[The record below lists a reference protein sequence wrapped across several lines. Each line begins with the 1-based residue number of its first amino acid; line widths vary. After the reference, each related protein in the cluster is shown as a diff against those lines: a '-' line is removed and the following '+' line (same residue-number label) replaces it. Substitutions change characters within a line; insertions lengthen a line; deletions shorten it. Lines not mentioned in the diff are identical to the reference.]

1 VHRNRKVKIL
11 ATLGPA
17 SNTPEMI
24 EKLFMAGAD
33 VFRINMSHTSH
44 ELLRTLHGHIRAV
57 EKKVGRPIG
66 ILADLQGPK
75 IRIGTF
81 AEKSV
86 RINAGDTF
94 VFDTDKTPGNAQR
107 VYLPHPEIFAAA
119 QTGDNLLLND
129 GRLRVEITLATPE
142 RLTTRVIYGGDL
154 SDRKGVNLP
163 DTVIP
168 IPALTEK
175 DRADLEAAAVQGVDW
190 IALSFVQRAADVIE
204 ARKLV
209 AGRAA
214 VMAKIEKPSA
224 LLVLD
229 EILQNC
235 DALMVARG
243 DLGVELPIEAVPA
256 RQKQITRIARK
267 YGKPVVVA
275 TQMLESMVT
284 EPVPTRAEVSDVATA
299 VYEGADA
306 VMLSAE
312 SASGA
317 WPVKAVEMMDSV
329 AKNVERDSLYR
340 GIVHAQRAEPE
351 ATAADAIS
359 AAARTIAETLEV
371 PVIVCYTGTGLTGLR
386 VTRERPSMPI
396 LALTPIAHTARKL
409 CLAWGTHCVLVE
421 DEHSVDEMVIRAGE
435 IAFREGFAKPGD
447 RILITAG
454 VPVGTPGTTNMLRI
468 ALIGADGKGI

>member
-24 EKLFMAGAD
+24 EKLFLAGAD

-44 ELLRTLHGHIRAV
+44 ELLRTLHGHIRTV
-57 EKKVGRPIG
+57 EKKLGRPIG

-86 RINAGDTF
+86 NIRAGDVF

-119 QTGDNLLLND
+119 KTGDNLLLND
-129 GRLRVEITLATPE
+129 GRLRVEITHATPE
-142 RLTTRVIYGGDL
+142 RLTTKVIYGGDL

-209 AGRAA
+209 AGRAS

-224 LLVLD
+224 LTVLD

-256 RQKQITRIARK
+256 RQKQITRLARR

-329 AKNVERDSLYR
+329 ARNVEQDSLYR
-340 GIVHAQRAEPE
+340 GIIHAQRAEPE

-359 AAARTIAETLEV
+359 AAARTIAETLAV

-421 DEHSVDEMVIRAGE
+421 DAQSVDEMVVKAGE
-435 IAFREGFAKPGD
+435 IASREGFAKPGD

-468 ALIGADGKGI
+468 ATIGVDGRGI